1 MTSDKKQ
8 GSDTAGTVGTDKAA
22 VDKSARP
29 ARKRRKPEWA
39 SGLKQIYDSV
49 VDEPM
54 PDNFAALLAQLDDEG
69 K

>member
-1 MTSDKKQ
+1 MTSEKKQ
-8 GSDTAGTVGTDKAA
+8 APGATGAAKAA
-22 VDKSARP
+22 RP
-29 ARKRRKPEWA
+29 VKKRRKPEWA

-54 PDNFAALLAQLDDEG
+54 PDNFAALLAQLDDED